1 MDQKEIF
8 SRNLNRWLKLKGKTQ
23 ADLVSDL
30 DLKIATVSD
39 WCNGKKYPRIDK
51 IQLLADYLKILKSDL
66 IEESNTNN
74 NSKLKTNKIPVL
86 GSIPAGIPIELIE
99 DILDY
104 EEISEEMLKGDKEY
118 FALRVKGNSME
129 PKYLDGDTL
138 IILKT
143 NDCESGQ
150 DCIVMVNGDD
160 GTFKRVIKTSNGIAL
175 QPLNPNYEMKFYS
188 NEEVEKLQ
196 IRILGIVKEIR
207 RTV

>member
-188 NEEVEKLQ
+188 NEEVEKLP